1 VKNLQQLFTN
11 KSKLGQNEDSSKL
24 VSDHELSFHLKL
36 IGVKEDKLMSFM
48 DLDAMPNGTIFRAVT
63 GSGIMS

>member
-24 VSDHELSFHLKL
+24 VSDRELSFHLNL
-36 IGVKEDKLMSFM
+36 IGVKEDKHNSFM
-48 DLDAMPNGTIFRAVT
+48 DLDVMPMGTIFRAVT
-63 GSGIMS
+63 WSGIMS